1 MSNAEAKFYSINDL
15 ADLFSCSTKTV
26 RRMIERGDL
35 QHHRFGRSIRVSQAD
50 LDCYIENCRAP
61 G

>member
-1 MSNAEAKFYSINDL
+1 MANTEAKFYSINDL
-15 ADLFSCSTKTV
+15 AGLFGCSTKTV

-50 LDCYIENCRAP
+50 LDRYIQNCRTSE
-61 G
+61 